1 LHIVSQL
8 TPELQH
14 FAELDAELVAAVRDI
29 KLLSVLSWPMSVQTQ
44 FVSDWQRRK
53 IRLPEISYK
62 RFDYSERR
70 ATLASIIERADSAHP
85 VGNYIART
93 AQSWVFATLLLEHAG
108 TAQMGEYSIQLF
120 GKPGDT
126 IAGSE
131 VHNIDAARHFIVA
144 AREIMHSSQL
154 AEPDYCLSAETMREE
169 IQNELDRFFTNHK
182 IRVTVDEELVA
193 KAAAG
198 PTRIRLRARTSF
210 TEYDRMQLLQHEAF
224 VHSLTALNGREQPY
238 LKSLGFNSPRITATQ
253 EGLAVFAELVTGSID
268 LGRMNRISQ
277 RIIGID
283 LALKGADFID
293 VFRFFLDEGQSESE
307 SFTSAMR
314 VFRGAPLSG
323 GSAFTKDTV
332 YLHGLLSV
340 HTFFRWVFKQN
351 RLILTR
357 HLFAGKMT
365 LQDVLALEPFY
376 ESGFLTAPLYL
387 PTWAQRSNALAGYL
401 SFSLFA
407 NKIRLDQIERD
418 DLRLGV

>member
-1 LHIVSQL
+1 MA
-8 TPELQH
+8 ELCSELRY
-14 FAELDAELVAAVRDI
+14 FAALDAELVAAVKDI
-29 KLLSVLSWPMSVQTQ
+29 KLLSVLSWPMSTQAKFVADWHRRRIHMPEVQY
-44 FVSDWQRRK
+44 R
-53 IRLPEISYK
+53 
-62 RFDYSERR
+62 RFDYQDKR
-70 ATLASIIERADSAHP
+70 ATLESIITRAGSEHP
-85 VGNYIART
+85 VGNYLSRT
-93 AQSWVFATLLLEHAG
+93 AQSWIYATLLLENAG
-108 TAQMGEYSIQLF
+108 TSEMSAYSIQLF

-144 AREIMHSSQL
+144 AREIVQNNQL
-154 AEPDYCLSAETMREE
+154 AEPDYCISAETMREE
-169 IQNELDRFFTNHK
+169 IQAELDKFFTNHK
-182 IRVTVDEELVA
+182 IRVTVDEELAA

-238 LKSLGFNSPRITATQ
+238 LKSLGYSSPRITATQ

-283 LALKGADFID
+283 LALQGADFVD
-293 VFRFFLDEGQSESE
+293 VFRFFLDEGQSENE

-323 GSAFTKDTV
+323 GHAFTKDTV

-351 RLILTR
+351 RLPLTR

-365 LQDVLALEPFY
+365 LQDALALEPFY
-376 ESGFLTAPLYL
+376 ESGFISPPLYL
-387 PTWAQRSNALAGYL
+387 PIWVQRSNALAGYL

-407 NKIRLDQIERD
+407 NKIKLDQIEPD

>member
-1 LHIVSQL
+1 MADLK
-8 TPELQH
+8 PELSY
-14 FAELDAELVAAVRDI
+14 FAALDAELVAAVKDV
-29 KLLSVLSWPMSVQTQ
+29 KLLSVLSWPMSTQTK
-44 FVSDWQRRK
+44 FVADWQKRRVQM
-53 IRLPEISYK
+53 PEVSYRGFAYQDK
-62 RFDYSERR
+62 RSVLE
-70 ATLASIIERADSAHP
+70 SIIQRAGTEHP
-85 VGNYIART
+85 VGNYLTRT
-93 AQSWVFATLLLEHAG
+93 AQSWIYATLLLESAG
-108 TAQMGEYSIQLF
+108 TSEMSGYSIQLF

-131 VHNIDAARHFIVA
+131 VHNIDAAKHFIVA
-144 AREIMHSSQL
+144 AREVMQSNQL

-169 IQNELDRFFTNHK
+169 IQAELDKFFTNHK
-182 IRVTVDEELVA
+182 IRVTVDEELAA

-238 LKSLGFNSPRITATQ
+238 LKSLGYSSPRITATQ

-283 LALKGADFID
+283 LALKGADFVD
-293 VFRFFLDEGQSESE
+293 VFRFFLDEGQSENE

-323 GSAFTKDTV
+323 GHAFTKDTV

-351 RLILTR
+351 RLPLTR

-376 ESGFLTAPLYL
+376 ESGFISPPLYL
-387 PTWAQRSNALAGYL
+387 PTWVQRSNALAGYL

-407 NKIRLDQIERD
+407 NKIRLDQIEPD